1 MNALKALMRVRLAS
15 FRQMYL
21 GKNKTKDGKENRKT
35 VLFRMT
41 VTNCCIFFWTNA

>member
-1 MNALKALMRVRLAS
+1 MSALKALMRVRLAS

-35 VLFRMT
+35 V
-41 VTNCCIFFWTNA
+41 IFIVLIAYVAISFGFI